1 MQTTELIDQLAA
13 GLQPTPSR
21 ARLLG
26 VALALGGLVAF
37 AVVWGFLGLRPDLGR
52 AVLTASFWLKWAFT
66 FLTAAVAFAL
76 SARLARPESK
86 PGWWPVALVVP
97 LVALALFACVEMLNA
112 PETERRMIWM
122 GQSAFQCFWCIP
134 ALAIPFLLGMLW
146 AFRRFAPTRLRL
158 AGFSIGVLAGA
169 AAAAVYAFHCDETA
183 PAFVATWY
191 SAGMLLP
198 AVVGAIVGPRV
209 LRW

>member
-1 MQTTELIDQLAA
+1 M
-13 GLQPTPSR
+13 
-21 ARLLG
+21 
-26 VALALGGLVAF
+26 
-37 AVVWGFLGLRPDLGR
+37 VWAFLGFRADLGR
-52 AVLTASFWLKWAFT
+52 AMLSASFWVKWGFT

-76 SARLARPESK
+76 SARLARPESG
-86 PGWWPVALVVP
+86 PGLWPVALAIP
-97 LVALALFACVEMLNA
+97 LVALALFACIEILGA
-112 PETERRMIWM
+112 PEAQRRMIWL

-134 ALAIPFLLGMLW
+134 ALSMPFLLGMLW

-169 AAAAVYAFHCDETA
+169 AAAAVYALHCDETA

-198 AVVGAIVGPRV
+198 AVIGAIIGPRV